1 MPSQHFDFPPLL
13 LSESRSPLSPGV
25 RWSSSGVLQRSKT
38 HHGFYWRTVRE
49 AIAALNLLALLAE
62 VHPGGYFGSS
72 LLLEALLH
80 ACPLKL
86 RWRCVVHPGPCP
98 RRGQLQEPLRKAAK
112 SMALCVAAAACKHE
126 ERFHRLVLNVFKLR
140 DFEEMRR

>member
-98 RRGQLQEPLRKAAK
+98 RRGQLQEPLRKAVK